1 MCVEDMGER
10 NFSCKEATALIVTK
24 QNIKNP
30 EEDKMQDLNIHFVE
44 TQFSLAIKKA
54 PPSTTSRSKQ

>member
-1 MCVEDMGER
+1 MCVDDMGER
-10 NFSCKEATALIVTK
+10 NFSCKEATTLIVTK
-24 QNIKNP
+24 QNINNP